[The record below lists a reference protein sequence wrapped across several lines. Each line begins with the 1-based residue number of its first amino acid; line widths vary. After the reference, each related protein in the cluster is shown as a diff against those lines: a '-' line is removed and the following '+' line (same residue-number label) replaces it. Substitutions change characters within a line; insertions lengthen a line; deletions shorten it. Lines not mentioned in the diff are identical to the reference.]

1 MAARAIRAEG
11 GEIARLDR
19 YELIAELAAGGMATV
34 LLARLSGVGG
44 FQRLFAIKRLHP
56 HLAHEQ
62 DFVQM
67 FLDEARLAARI
78 HHPNVV
84 PILEVGT
91 SEAGYYLVME
101 YIEGETLAR
110 LMSASA
116 QAGSRVQPR
125 IVTRII
131 LDVLAGL
138 DAAHELRDDDNL
150 PLNIVH
156 RDVSPQNV
164 MVGVQGTARIT
175 DFGVAHAATR
185 LSSTRDGQLKG
196 KLPYM
201 APEQLRGTR
210 IDRRTDVYA
219 AAAVLWEAL
228 TGRRLFDAEDEV
240 VIFGRVLEGVIEPP
254 SKVVPSLP
262 RALDQVALRGLARD
276 PDHRYQTAQEMAI
289 ALERAVGVAIPREVG
304 RWVEQNAAS
313 SLKKRMERIAEIE
326 SVSSLNLQSLAVS
339 GVAAP
344 TPAPPSAQSL
354 SQSGY
359 APASLP
365 ARPSDGYAASPAP
378 QMQDPYSASQ
388 LSLIS
393 QTQMSALAVSQSAQP
408 AAPRRSVVVLLAAL
422 IATVLVVSAAAALF
436 IVLRRP
442 STVSSPDPAADP
454 AGNLAAV
461 SASSSATV
469 EAPTAS
475 PAPVVSSAPVAT
487 VVPPAGT
494 RPPQIGPAPT
504 VVHTKKTAPI
514 STPAPPTATPKAN
527 CDPPYTLDAKGVRI
541 PKPQCL

>member
-196 KLPYM
+196 KLGYM
-201 APEQLRGTR
+201 APEQARGDP
-210 IDRRTDVYA
+210 IDRRADVF
-219 AAAVLWEAL
+219 AVGVMLWETLA
-228 TGRRLFDAEDEV
+228 GRRLFKGRAESNDAETLNRLLFEPIPTLREIDTG
-240 VIFGRVLEGVIEPP
+240 IDPALSGVCE
-254 SKVVPSLP
+254 K
-262 RALDQVALRGLARD
+262 ALQRD
-276 PDHRYQTAQEMAI
+276 PDERFASCAQFQD
-289 ALERAVGVAIPREVG
+289 ALEAAAQGSCGIASAREVAAFVDTTAG
-304 RWVEQNAAS
+304 SEIATQRAAVKLWSSQSAISRVARAGGDMPTIPNAAS
-313 SLKKRMERIAEIE
+313 SPSIGSAPSQPRSEQASS
-326 SVSSLNLQSLAVS
+326 SVSAPSAFTPAVAPALRRSHALVLGIFGGMLVLAVPMTVVLLLRS
-339 GVAAP
+339 KGAPAPAASTPLPQVSASVVEPAQSAAAVADASAAP
-344 TPAPPSAQSL
+344 ERTDSPPVKSAPPSST
-354 SQSGY
+354 SPRQSGVDQ
-359 APASLP
+359 PPRPTPKRPP
-365 ARPSDGYAASPAP
+365 ARTDEVETN
-378 QMQDPYSASQ
+378 PY
-388 LSLIS
+388 
-393 QTQMSALAVSQSAQP
+393 
-408 AAPRRSVVVLLAAL
+408 R
-422 IATVLVVSAAAALF
+422 
-436 IVLRRP
+436 
-442 STVSSPDPAADP
+442 
-454 AGNLAAV
+454 
-461 SASSSATV
+461 
-469 EAPTAS
+469 
-475 PAPVVSSAPVAT
+475 
-487 VVPPAGT
+487 
-494 RPPQIGPAPT
+494 
-504 VVHTKKTAPI
+504 
-514 STPAPPTATPKAN
+514 
-527 CDPPYTLDAKGVRI
+527 
-541 PKPQCL
+541 